1 MRQSNENNKLYT
13 IYSVMARL
21 LVFGLVWVGIYH
33 IYTTVLDTYRAWWLD
48 AALAGMAVGNIFYNK
63 GLCEWFKNVP

>member
-1 MRQSNENNKLYT
+1 MRQSNKNNKLYT

-33 IYTTVLDTYRAWWLD
+33 IYTTALDIDWVWWLD
-48 AALAGMAVGNIFYNK
+48 AALAGLAAGNIFYNK
-63 GLCEWFKNVP
+63 GLRELFKNVP

>member
-1 MRQSNENNKLYT
+1 MRQSNKNRKLYT

-33 IYTTVLDTYRAWWLD
+33 IFTTALDTDWAWWLD
-48 AALAGMAVGNIFYNK
+48 AALAGLAAGNIFHNK
-63 GLCEWFKNVP
+63 GLSEWFKNVP